1 MRPKRFRPSLLILP
15 ALFFWTSTSTLGVT
29 TGRLGGRVVDEAGAP
44 LPGVSVTARSPVQ
57 IGGEQR
63 TETDVDGSFLY
74 PLLAPGEFTVTLALD
89 SFATQELTGVQVRL
103 DHLTELRVTLP
114 LARFGDEISV
124 IETTPVVDPQQVST
138 GQTFTAEYISE
149 TTAMQFN
156 GWRGLVQQAAG
167 VDPLSYQ
174 RVMGSVPQGN
184 TYLLDDMDATDKW
197 FRTPNYAAGEDLP
210 VDVLQEVAL
219 HTSGFEAEYG
229 LATGAVLNAVTK
241 SGGNQ
246 LEGAVDFRYM
256 DSSFEK
262 RGAHYDPGQQDSK
275 ISRGS
280 ATLGGP
286 IVRDRLWYFGAYGY
300 GRFLYTPSGAQS
312 TATYRNDLFFGK
324 LSWQASPAW
333 SAYTKASR
341 DPATWENFDNSPFR
355 SAEATSSRKDDVLIS
370 SLSLTG
376 LLGDDLLWSFR
387 LGSSDWESA
396 SRPADGDWTTIG
408 HVNLDTGEA
417 YGNAEV
423 EYYDDDLDQEVASEL
438 DWFVDELG
446 GSHDFKIGV
455 RRAESTYT
463 DQVCL
468 LGNGPCPTGVEGYA
482 FYDAEGAGGEPIP
495 YAMWVTEAEGRQEY
509 GGQFTAAYVQDAW
522 RARPDLTLKLGLR
535 WDRVRYDNN
544 QGEVM
549 DLDKLQPRV
558 GAAWDVT
565 GRGLDLLRASW
576 GRFMSPSTIVP
587 AYYARSGSGEEYWTS
602 CSYLGRAD
610 SALCAAYAGEKG
622 YGYRTDPEAWDPAG
636 WVLFP
641 TDVVSTEATRI
652 AGGLRP
658 MYVDQWMVGFEH
670 QLFDRT
676 SIEVDYVHK
685 RGRDLFEDTCRGN
698 VPVPSAG
705 AACDYLLVANLPN
718 LRSEYEA
725 WMLRFENRA
734 LDRLHWLA
742 SWVVSDSKGSVDN
755 GSSSTGDYN
764 IYPHTWYNRYGYLS
778 DQSRHRL
785 KLSGY
790 ALLPW
795 DVTLTVNAWWN
806 SEFRWTPIGRAP
818 AETGISAAY
827 NVFLE
832 PRGSRSGGSYGN
844 VDLQIGK
851 GFTFGPVRVR
861 LLAAAF
867 NLLDTEAPIAV
878 CTRAAGC
885 GGGVEL
891 GDPVAWRKPRVYQAG
906 LRIEF

>member
-1 MRPKRFRPSLLILP
+1 MRQKRSRLSLQLLSV
-15 ALFFWTSTSTLGVT
+15 LFLSTSTSTLAVT
-29 TGRLGGRVVDEAGAP
+29 TGRLGGRVADETGVP
-44 LPGVSVTARSPVQ
+44 LPGVSVGARSPTQ
-57 IGGEQR
+57 LGGEQR
-63 TETDVDGSFLY
+63 TETDRDGSFLY

-89 SFATQELTGVQVRL
+89 GFVSQELTGVQVRL

-114 LARFGDEISV
+114 SARFGDEIAV
-124 IETTPVVDPQQVST
+124 FETAPVVDPQQVST

-149 TTAMQFN
+149 MTGVHLN
-156 GWRGLVQQAAG
+156 GWRNLVVQAAG
-167 VDPLSYQ
+167 VDPERYR
-174 RVMGSVPQGN
+174 RVMGSVQEGN

-197 FRTPNYAAGEDLP
+197 FRTPSYAAGDDLP
-210 VDVLQEVAL
+210 PDVLQEVAL

-229 LATGAVLNAVTK
+229 QATGAVVNVVTK

-246 LEGAVDFRYM
+246 LEGTVDFRYM
-256 DSSFEK
+256 GSSLEES
-262 RGAHYDPGQQDSK
+262 GAHYDPGQQDSEL
-275 ISRGS
+275 SRGS

-286 IVRDRLWYFGAYGY
+286 IVQDRLWYFGAYGY
-300 GRFLYTPSGAQS
+300 GRFLFTPSGAP
-312 TATYRNDLFFGK
+312 TTTDFRNDLFFGK

-333 SAYTKASR
+333 SVYAKLSYE
-341 DPATWENFDNSPFR
+341 PATGENTDSSPFR
-355 SAEATSSRKDDVLIS
+355 SAEATSSQKDDILIS
-370 SLSLTG
+370 SLNLTG

-387 LGSSDWESA
+387 LGHSDWKMA
-396 SRPADGDWTTIG
+396 SRPADGDWNTIG

-423 EYYDDDLDQEVASEL
+423 EYYDDDLDQEVASDLE
-438 DWFVDELG
+438 WFFDDLG
-446 GSHDFKIGV
+446 GSHDLKVGA
-455 RRAESTYT
+455 RLGESTYT
-463 DQVCL
+463 DEVCL
-468 LGNGPCPTGVEGYA
+468 FGNGPCPNEGEGYA
-482 FYDAEGAGGEPIP
+482 FYDAAVGGEPIP
-495 YAMWVTEAEGRQEY
+495 LLMWVTEAEGRQKY
-509 GGQFTAAYVQDAW
+509 RGRFTAAYVQDAW

-535 WDRVRYDNN
+535 WDRARYDNN
-544 QGEVM
+544 QGKVM
-549 DLDKLQPRV
+549 DLDKLQPRI

-565 GRGLDLLRASW
+565 GSGLDLLRASW

-602 CSYLGRAD
+602 CSILGLAD
-610 SALCAAYAGEKG
+610 PALCAAVAGDEG
-622 YGYRTDPEAWDPAG
+622 LGYRTDPEAWDPAG

-641 TDVVSTEATRI
+641 GDVVSSEATRI
-652 AGGLRP
+652 ADGLRP

-676 SIEVDYVHK
+676 SIEVDYIHK
-685 RGRDLFEDTCRGN
+685 SGTDLFEDTCRGN
-698 VPVPSAG
+698 VPVPSAD
-705 AACDYLLVANLPN
+705 AACDYYLVANLPD

-725 WMLRFENRA
+725 WMLRFESRA
-734 LDRLHWLA
+734 LDRLHVLA

-755 GSSSTGDYN
+755 GSSSTGDYD
-764 IYPHTWYNRYGYLS
+764 IYPHAWYNRYGYRS

-795 DVTLTVNAWWN
+795 DVTVAVNAWWN

-832 PRGSRSGGSYGN
+832 PRGNRKGGSYGN

-851 GFTFGPVRVR
+851 GFTFGSVRVR
-861 LLAAAF
+861 LLASAF
-867 NLLDTEAPIAV
+867 NLLGTEAPIEV

-891 GDPVAWRKPRVYQAG
+891 GDPVAWRKPRRYQVG
-906 LRIEF
+906 LRVEF